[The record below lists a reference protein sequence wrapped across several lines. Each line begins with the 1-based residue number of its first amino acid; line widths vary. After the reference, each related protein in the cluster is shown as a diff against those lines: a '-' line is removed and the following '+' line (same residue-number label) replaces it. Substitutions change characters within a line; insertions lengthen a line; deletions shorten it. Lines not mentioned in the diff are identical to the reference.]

1 MGTLI
6 GTVGIGG
13 ILLIPALTAF
23 SGLGI
28 HAAMATALFTFAFTG
43 AVGTVMYQRRGSIDW
58 RLTVPVCVAAVLFA
72 YLGAWAN
79 AFSQPRTLTIALGLV
94 ILLAGAYALA
104 KWRAKRLPAFHERP
118 AAQRTLLGGIGA
130 VAGFGSGFTG
140 VGGPAI
146 SVPLMVMFGFP
157 ALSAVGTSQVIQ
169 IVAATSGSLAHVRY
183 GAIDFRV
190 AAIVTLVEIAG
201 VYVGTRIAHAVNADA
216 LKRIVAA
223 VCIVAGIVLM
233 ARAW

>member
-13 ILLIPALTAF
+13 LLLIPALTAF

-43 AVGTVMYQRRGSIDW
+43 AVGTFMYQRRGSIDW
-58 RLTVPVCVAAVLFA
+58 RLTVPVCVAALLFA

-79 AFSQPRTLTIALGLV
+79 AYSQPRTLTLALGLV

-104 KWRAKRLPAFHERP
+104 RWRTKPVPAFHERP

-130 VAGFGSGFTG
+130 VAGFGSGYTG

-146 SVPLMVMFGFP
+146 SVPMMVMFGFP

-169 IVAATSGSLAHVRY
+169 IVAATSGSLANVHY
-183 GAIDFRV
+183 GSIDFRV
-190 AAIVTLVEIAG
+190 AAIVTGVEIAG
-201 VYVGTRIAHAVNADA
+201 VYFGTRIAHAIDALA
-216 LKRIVAA
+216 LKRMVAA
-223 VCIVAGIVLM
+223 VCIVAGVVLM
-233 ARAW
+233 AHAW